1 MVNTGDRLAARKAL
15 MQSFRGHLELYQTGG
30 KHCSSCCDGK
40 TKDSDAIEI
49 DEMIQSKFRP
59 TWRHSTLA
67 WICFM
72 GILLLAFIYAENTNW
87 DDSWY
92 RVPTK
97 YNVTELLNADDDQI
111 IALKPKIKEKKPKAA
126 KNNIKTDN
134 EVVEKKGK
142 TAKNDVKESDE
153 ESKEKA
159 SKKV

>member
-1 MVNTGDRLAARKAL
+1 
-15 MQSFRGHLELYQTGG
+15 
-30 KHCSSCCDGK
+30 
-40 TKDSDAIEI
+40 
-49 DEMIQSKFRP
+49 
-59 TWRHSTLA
+59 
-67 WICFM
+67 M